1 MNVIELDKI
10 YNQDCLEGMK
20 QIPDGSVDAIICD
33 LPYNVLNK
41 SNPNAKWDSII
52 PFEPLWAHYKRVCK
66 DNAAIVLFAQ
76 GIFTAK
82 LMMSNPDMWRY
93 NLVWDK
99 VNRPTGFLDA
109 NRKPMRIHEDIVVFY
124 GSQPTYN
131 PQFSIGQKCHSR
143 GKAGNSDGKCKNRN
157 YGKFKATETVMTNKK
172 YPTSILSFEKEHID
186 FSHQTQKPVNL
197 LRYLI
202 RTYSNEG
209 DTVLDNCMGS
219 GTTAIACIREK
230 RHFIGFEL
238 CEDYYKKAVE
248 RIKNE
253 QSQLKLF

>member
-41 SNPNAKWDSII
+41 SNPNAQWDSII